1 MPIYTGNHVC
11 SATRSHVVAFEEL
24 PLPKS
29 DRAKLPP
36 CTIRWQFT
44 GRFNLNREE
53 GIARGSLLVQA
64 RRYLEAKGIRQPDC
78 LVNFPRGVGRGRYVK
93 ITVPDTQLATLS
105 DVPLVFNGAR
115 PQRLFVGSAIPLN
128 YLVIEILGVPHAHA
142 SLETA
147 RYIATSLRN
156 YVQVHDVWV
165 AQISYA
171 NDPTPPADTNR
182 LVALV
187 STPRGSDG
195 GLDPT
200 KLHAIPGFLRNGN
213 SDCKLVYMGRLQ
225 WCPTCRGN
233 TGRLHTF
240 EDCPRRKCFRC
251 QETGHSAAVCTA
263 DFPIDDTDDD
273 ISRQQEAEAARG
285 ANNLNY

>member
-1 MPIYTGNHVC
+1 MPTPRTTDHSIIAAANANATAAAVTVAAADQSDARTAGN
-11 SATRSHVVAFEEL
+11 
-24 PLPKS
+24 S
-29 DRAKLPP
+29 DIAVDEQRIEDDA
-36 CTIRWQFT
+36 FT

-78 LVNFPRGVGRGRYVK
+78 LVNFPEV
-93 ITVPDTQLATLS
+93 LA
-105 DVPLVFNGAR
+105 VAAI
-115 PQRLFVGSAIPLN
+115 PQRLFVGPAIPRN
-128 YLVIEILGVPHAHA
+128 YLVI
-142 SLETA
+142 ETA

-187 STPRGSDG
+187 STPRGSVG

-200 KLHAIPGFLRNGN
+200 KLHAIPGFLRIGN
-213 SDCKLVYMGRLQ
+213 SDCELFYMGRLQ
-225 WCPTCRGN
+225 WCTTCGGN
-233 TGRLHTF
+233 TGRFHTF

-273 ISRQQEAEAARG
+273 ISRQQEAEAAHE